1 MLMQDLEARMR
12 DGPWPEEL
20 KQELMKKGR
29 KMAETFQRSSSC
41 VKVGMVY
48 CL

>member
-12 DGPWPEEL
+12 DGPWSEEW

-29 KMAETFQRSSSC
+29 EIAETFQRSSSC
-41 VKVGMVY
+41 V
-48 CL
+48 